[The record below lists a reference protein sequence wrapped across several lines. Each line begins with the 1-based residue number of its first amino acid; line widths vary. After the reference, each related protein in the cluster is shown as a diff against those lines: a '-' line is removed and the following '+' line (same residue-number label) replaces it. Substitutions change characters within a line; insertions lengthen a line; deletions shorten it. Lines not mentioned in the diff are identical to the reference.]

1 MPKFDLYTHDAA
13 GAPRRRWTLSRI
25 FAWSI
30 LSFSMVS
37 WAAIIIV
44 QN

>member
-1 MPKFDLYTHDAA
+1 MPKFDLYTHDDA
-13 GAPRRRWTLSRI
+13 GPPRRRWTLSRI
-25 FAWSI
+25 FAWTI
-30 LSFSMVS
+30 LGFSMLI